1 MSGNGDK
8 PKAKRRHPS
17 KVRHAPLLMLGSD
30 GEAYACAPARTLPS
44 GVLQN
49 PGVVVA
55 IRLTPRERAIALAA
69 IQPGIKE
76 ASLALDGIIDRKLD
90 S

>member
-1 MSGNGDK
+1 
-8 PKAKRRHPS
+8 
-17 KVRHAPLLMLGSD
+17 
-30 GEAYACAPARTLPS
+30 
-44 GVLQN
+44 VLQN

-76 ASLALDGIIDRKLD
+76 ASLALESIIDRKLD